1 MPNWLTIIFGV
12 AGAIGT
18 AVTAVAT
25 IFLWRVT
32 KTLAVET
39 KRMAEASSQPQIV
52 ATLEPNQWSMMHADL
67 VIANTGNATAFDIRL
82 TFDPPLQ
89 NGEAREGQR
98 GIPFQK
104 VSVLK
109 PGHSASSYLSEFGPL
124 LGNNYT
130 VTITWLRDPASSDR
144 EASSYVLDMRDTD
157 GITRLGAAS
166 PLIQIAEQMKKMRE
180 DWKAVAGGTR
190 KLSVDLFTSADRLH
204 ARRNNE
210 RYRRR
215 QRREQEARGTQ
226 QGLVQASL
234 DEIPPADSGQ

>member
-1 MPNWLTIIFGV
+1 MPNWLTIIFGI
-12 AGAIGT
+12 AGAVGT

-32 KTLAVET
+32 KTLAIET
-39 KRMAEASSQPQIV
+39 KRMAETSSQPQIV

-89 NGEAREGQR
+89 NGEAREGQP

-104 VSVLK
+104 VSLLK

-130 VTITWLRDPASSDR
+130 VTITWLRDPGKTER
-144 EASSYVLDMRDTD
+144 ETSSYALDMRDTD

-166 PLIQIAEQMKKMRE
+166 PLIQIAEQIKKMRE
-180 DWKAVAGGTR
+180 DWKSVAGGTR
-190 KLSVDLFTSADRLH
+190 KVSVDLFSSGDRLH
-204 ARRNNE
+204 ARRAND

-215 QRREQEARGTQ
+215 QRREQEA
-226 QGLVQASL
+226 LAAKQAAAQPTPDKNS
-234 DEIPPADSGQ
+234 PANDGQ

>member
-1 MPNWLTIIFGV
+1 MANWLTIIFGV

-32 KTLAVET
+32 KTLAIET
-39 KRMAEASSQPQIV
+39 KRMAAASSQPQIV

-98 GIPFQK
+98 VVPFQK

-130 VTITWLRDPASSDR
+130 VTITWLRDPGSAER
-144 EASSYVLDMRDTD
+144 EVSSYALDMRDAD

-166 PLIQIAEQMKKMRE
+166 PLIQIAEQIKKIRE
-180 DWKAVAGGTR
+180 DWQWVAGGTR
-190 KLSVDLFTSADRLH
+190 KLSVDIFTSGDRLH
-204 ARRNNE
+204 ARRNSD

-215 QRREQEARGTQ
+215 QRREQEARAAA
-226 QGLVQASL
+226 QAAAEAKMG
-234 DEIPPADSGQ
+234 DDPPADGGH